1 MRTMHTTRHRRAGV
15 HTLLIAPLLLVLA
28 FCATAS
34 AQGGADALRR
44 DAIADLERARAVIVE
59 RDARLEGVC
68 GSRCAGPVLRK
79 AAADLRALDRRT
91 LRVLDAAVA
100 RLAAGREITQPQAE
114 ALLHFGDREPL
125 LLDRLQLALRVSG
138 PDADDGSTAFN
149 LGRAIGRLVG
159 AVVFYIGLPVGL
171 FLLVRRLVRRR
182 RLSMR

>member
-1 MRTMHTTRHRRAGV
+1 MRTTHTPRHRRAGV
-15 HTLLIAPLLLVLA
+15 GTLLLALVIAMLA

-59 RDARLEGVC
+59 RDALLEGVC

-91 LRVLDAAVA
+91 LRVLDAALA
-100 RLAAGREITQPQAE
+100 RLAAGHQITQPQAE

-125 LLDRLQLALRVSG
+125 LLDRLQLARRVSG
-138 PDADDGSTAFN
+138 PADDGSTAFN